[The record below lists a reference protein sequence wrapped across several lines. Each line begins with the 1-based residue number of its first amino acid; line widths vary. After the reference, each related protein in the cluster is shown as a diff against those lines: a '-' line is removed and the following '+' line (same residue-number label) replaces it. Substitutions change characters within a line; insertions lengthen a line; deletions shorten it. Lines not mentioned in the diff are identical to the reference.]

1 LLHPQLSVIPL
12 VYDPSDPEER
22 QDFRWHACEADVPS
36 ERVCRLAALV
46 HQQSLLD
53 IDKLTVS
60 REELRQVFNQ
70 NESVPL
76 SPAECDQILDR
87 LEKVRVR
94 MVDDGE
100 ETDTYFIHE

>member
-1 LLHPQLSVIPL
+1 M
-12 VYDPSDPEER
+12 
-22 QDFRWHACEADVPS
+22 PS

-70 NESVPL
+70 NESVPQ
-76 SPAECDQILDR
+76 SPAEFDQILDR

-100 ETDTYFIHE
+100 ETDTYFMHE